1 MFIRD
6 SKYQL
11 VFDKFNR
18 TVWNWI
24 YGNITAAAS
33 PLTLRPVRETLYE
46 DVKIPTPRRPSFY
59 QSLIKTSCMDI
70 SPTAIRVHGEGW
82 CYASHYWITSPA

>member
-6 SKYQL
+6 IKYQL

-24 YGNITAAAS
+24 YGNVTAAAS
-33 PLTLRPVRETLYE
+33 SNIPPVRETLYE
-46 DVKIPTPRRPSFY
+46 DVKLPTPKRPSLY
-59 QSLIKTSCMDI
+59 QSLIKTSL
-70 SPTAIRVHGEGW
+70 
-82 CYASHYWITSPA
+82 WI